1 MVAPSGIETAKV
13 FLRKPSFSHN
23 LRFTGI
29 FAAELLVKKAVMPL
43 SLKAMS
49 TIGYGF
55 LLVFNQTI
63 RGLIR
68 KAMTSMDPTKMD
80 NNLI

>member
-13 FLRKPSFSHN
+13 FLRIPSFSHN

-49 TIGYGF
+49 MTGYGF
-55 LLVFNQTI
+55 LLIFNQTI
-63 RGLIR
+63 KGLIR
-68 KAMTSMDPTKMD
+68 KP
-80 NNLI
+80 

>member
-13 FLRKPSFSHN
+13 FLLKPSFSHN

-43 SLKAMS
+43 SLKAMR
-49 TIGYGF
+49 TTGYGF
-55 LLVFNQTI
+55 LLVLNQTI

-68 KAMTSMDPTKMD
+68 KAMTSMDQTSVG
-80 NNLI
+80 